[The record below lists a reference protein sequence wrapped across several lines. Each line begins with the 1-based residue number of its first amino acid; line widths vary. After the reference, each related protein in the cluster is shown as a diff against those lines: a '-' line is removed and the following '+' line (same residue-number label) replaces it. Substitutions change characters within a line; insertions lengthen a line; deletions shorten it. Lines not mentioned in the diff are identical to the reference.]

1 MLQDSLRSSR
11 DDEVIGISY
20 DVYLEWLSLS
30 VRRSHA
36 CVDNMFQPIQR
47 PIRKYRGDSA
57 GNNKANSRIKWGLRI
72 ARDSFAPRYAGCP
85 HVEIVL
91 VIEGITPTDGR
102 LQS

>member
-47 PIRKYRGDSA
+47 QIRKYRGDDSPCGVPA
-57 GNNKANSRIKWGLRI
+57 SVANKA
-72 ARDSFAPRYAGCP
+72 P
-85 HVEIVL
+85 
-91 VIEGITPTDGR
+91 
-102 LQS
+102 